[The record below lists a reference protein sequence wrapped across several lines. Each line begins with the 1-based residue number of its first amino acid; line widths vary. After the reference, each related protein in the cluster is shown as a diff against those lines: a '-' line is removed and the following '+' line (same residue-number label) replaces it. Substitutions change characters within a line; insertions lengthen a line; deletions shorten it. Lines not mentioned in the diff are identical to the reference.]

1 MKKSGK
7 TLAIFLLCFF
17 AGTALTGCERSAASY
32 YEEGME
38 AFDNREYAQASECFS
53 EALKRNQDKAE
64 YYISYGLSLMKEEK
78 YEQALE
84 QLERAVLDKD
94 NQIVLENNKAAYR
107 GIGMVY
113 YHMQEY
119 GQAAEA
125 FEQALGI
132 KELSY
137 VNRDLMSYLAECLEA
152 LGDYEQAASYYQ
164 KILDLEESAA
174 AYAKKALLE
183 KKSGNYEQSLKDY
196 DQAISMEKENYDL
209 YFQKYYL
216 LKEQGKDAEA
226 EKVLERAAAITPETR
241 GQKYQQEKLYY
252 FLGKTDAAQ
261 NGLETSLEEGYSEA
275 GFYLGQIAQRKGKYK
290 KAVDYYVDYI
300 ESGRKISSAA
310 VYNQLGLCYMEL
322 EKYKYA
328 RDTFSIG
335 MKLNDAELMQQLEFN
350 RIIACEHLGDF
361 EKAQKKAKEY
371 LEKYPEDQKM
381 EKELRFIKTRVK

>member
-1 MKKSGK
+1 MRKSGK
-7 TLAIFLLCFF
+7 NLTVFLLCLF

-38 AFDNREYAQASECFS
+38 AFDNREYAQASERFS

-84 QLERAVLDKD
+84 QLEKAVLDKD

-125 FEQALGI
+125 FEKALGI

-183 KKSGNYEQSLKDY
+183 KKSGNYEQALKDY
-196 DQAISMEKENYDL
+196 AQAISMEKENYDL

-226 EKVLERAAAITPETR
+226 EKVLERAAAITPETK

-261 NGLETSLEEGYSEA
+261 QGFETSLEEGYSEA

-290 KAVDYYVDYI
+290 KAVDYYLAYI

-350 RIIACEHLGDF
+350 RVISCEHLGDF
-361 EKAQKKAKEY
+361 ENAQKKAKEY

-381 EKELRFIKTRVK
+381 KKELEFIETRVK